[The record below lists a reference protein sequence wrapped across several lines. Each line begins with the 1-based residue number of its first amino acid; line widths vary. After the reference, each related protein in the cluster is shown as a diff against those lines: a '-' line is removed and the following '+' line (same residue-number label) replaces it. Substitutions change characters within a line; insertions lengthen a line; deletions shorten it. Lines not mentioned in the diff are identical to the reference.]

1 MFLTELQIQ
10 IISEVIG
17 VKEVARI
24 TNEELKLM
32 IDDLAD
38 KLPNGEIR
46 NLQLKIEELQ
56 VELKKFT
63 KSLYNPDDGLK
74 VRINKNSEYIAAL
87 KEEKTLETVR
97 IVDKFRD
104 NYSRLLWALYAM
116 LLGLIFKEQIIS
128 WFQ

>member
-1 MFLTELQIQ
+1 M
-10 IISEVIG
+10 
-17 VKEVARI
+17 ARI
-24 TNEELKLM
+24 TNEELKQL
-32 IDDLAD
+32 IDDLTD
-38 KLPNGEIR
+38 KLPNGE
-46 NLQLKIEELQ
+46 LQLLQSKIEELQ

-74 VRINKNSEYIAAL
+74 VRVNKNSEYIAAL

-128 WFQ
+128 WLS

>member
-1 MFLTELQIQ
+1 MFQAVQEIQ
-10 IISEVIG
+10 ITSG
-17 VKEVARI
+17 VSGARCMARI
-24 TNEELKLM
+24 TNEELKKL
-32 IDDLAD
+32 IDDLTA
-38 KLPNGEIR
+38 KLPNGE
-46 NLQLKIEELQ
+46 LQILQTKIEELQ

-74 VRINKNSEYIAAL
+74 VRVNKNSEYITAL

-97 IVDKFRD
+97 VVDKFRQ

-116 LLGLIFKEQIIS
+116 LLGLIFKEQILL